1 MRKNMRA
8 WPAAVITLVACV
20 SPAEKRERE
29 AAVARSAVAVESAK
43 AAAVATQPVTDQWD
57 EPHLVERLVRSGLAP
72 QALSGEKTEP
82 YWGVPVHAYRVGGAT
97 LRAYIFTDSAARHR
111 ITDALD
117 SLTMAPPGKPSP
129 YPLPRMLIVQNNLA
143 AVVLGGNERQQERVS
158 LALAA
163 GLPVSGNR

>member
-1 MRKNMRA
+1 MRR
-8 WPAAVITLVACV
+8 WPAIVITLVACT
-20 SPAEKRERE
+20 SPAEKKERE

-43 AAAVATQPVTDQWD
+43 AAAVAAEPLTDKWD

-72 QALSGEKTEP
+72 QALGGEKGES

-97 LRAYIFTDSAARHR
+97 VRAYIFADSAARHR

-117 SLTMAPPGKPSP
+117 SLSLAPAGKTSP
-129 YPLPRMLIVQNNLA
+129 YPLPRLLIVQNNLA

-158 LALAA
+158 LALSA